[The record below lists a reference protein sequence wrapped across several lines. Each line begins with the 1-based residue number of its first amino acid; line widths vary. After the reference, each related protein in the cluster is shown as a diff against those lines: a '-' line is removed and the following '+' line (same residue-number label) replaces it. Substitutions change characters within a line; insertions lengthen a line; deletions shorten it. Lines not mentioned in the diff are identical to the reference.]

1 MLLFPSLALSL
12 VRALSRCQ
20 MLGPER
26 PEAVLPDMGLYLPT
40 FSPFLI
46 VNKASLSPLRQLPI
60 AGEYLHVYVC
70 NFLHGF
76 VLSTLGRRRENPR
89 EAVCSHTGAVPNH
102 WPRLSTCE
110 LIDLIGE
117 KTGADA
123 YVTVNEASH
132 LPRRLR

>member
-1 MLLFPSLALSL
+1 
-12 VRALSRCQ
+12 

-26 PEAVLPDMGLYLPT
+26 PEAVLPDI
-40 FSPFLI
+40 PFLI

-76 VLSTLGRRRENPR
+76 VLSTLGRRRENSR
-89 EAVCSHTGAVPNH
+89 EAVCSHIGAV
-102 WPRLSTCE
+102 LSTCE

-117 KTGADA
+117 KTGGLSMRPPTCLAGFA
-123 YVTVNEASH
+123 VEGRGCVGRPQGRKQIFSCPAGG
-132 LPRRLR
+132 RRKR

>member
-1 MLLFPSLALSL
+1 L
-12 VRALSRCQ
+12 RALSRCQ

-26 PEAVLPDMGLYLPT
+26 PEAVLPDI
-40 FSPFLI
+40 PFLI

-76 VLSTLGRRRENPR
+76 VLSTLGRRRENSR
-89 EAVCSHTGAVPNH
+89 EAVCSHIGAV
-102 WPRLSTCE
+102 LSTCE